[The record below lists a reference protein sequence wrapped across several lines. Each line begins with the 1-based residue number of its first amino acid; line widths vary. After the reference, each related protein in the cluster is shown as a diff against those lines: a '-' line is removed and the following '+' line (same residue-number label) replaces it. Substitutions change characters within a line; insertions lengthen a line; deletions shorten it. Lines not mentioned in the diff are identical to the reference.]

1 MGDGRAKWRFD
12 GQRQELGM
20 RMVKTGS
27 AAPIHVGIGGWNF
40 PPWRG
45 AFYPEGLKQA
55 QELAFASGKMS
66 AIEINATFYGRQKPE
81 SFAKWRDTA
90 PDGFVFAVKASRFTT
105 HKKDLAA
112 AGDSIMAFLVSG
124 ITVLGPKLGPV
135 LWQFPPTRAFDAA
148 AFAAFLAFLPPE
160 QDGLRLRHVIETRH
174 PSFND
179 PAYMDLLRA
188 HNVAHAI
195 IESDKHTL
203 LADLTADFVYA
214 RLEHNAAE
222 APEGYATAALDGWAS
237 RVQAWAAGKVAD
249 DLPRAGP
256 PAKAAKREVFVFF
269 ISGDKVRAPDSALAF
284 RGRVG

>member
-1 MGDGRAKWRFD
+1 MPAMQTPARP
-12 GQRQELGM
+12 
-20 RMVKTGS
+20 
-27 AAPIHVGIGGWNF
+27 APIHVGIGGWTF
-40 PPWRG
+40 PPWRST
-45 AFYPEGLKQA
+45 FYPEGLPHA
-55 QELAFASGKMS
+55 QELAYAAGKMS

-90 PDGFVFAVKASRFTT
+90 PEGFVFAVKASRFTT

-112 AGDSIMAFLVSG
+112 AGDSVAAFLISG
-124 ITVLGPKLGPV
+124 ITQLGPKLGPV
-135 LWQFPPTRAFDAA
+135 LWQFPPTRAFDRDS
-148 AFAAFLAFLPPE
+148 FAAFLALLPPT

-179 PAYMDLLRA
+179 PAYVALLRD

-214 RLEHNAAE
+214 RLERNAAAE
-222 APEGYATAALDGWAS
+222 PEGYATAALDGWAH
-237 RVQAWAAGKVAD
+237 RVKLWAAGKTAD

-256 PAKAAKREVFVFF
+256 KAAAIPREAFVFF
-269 ISGDKVRAPDSALAF
+269 ISGAKQRAPDAAMAF
-284 RGRVG
+284 RNRVG

>member
-1 MGDGRAKWRFD
+1 M
-12 GQRQELGM
+12 
-20 RMVKTGS
+20 
-27 AAPIHVGIGGWNF
+27 GIGGWTF

-45 AFYPEGLKQA
+45 VFYPEGLPHA
-55 QELAFASGKMS
+55 QELAYASGKMS

-81 SFAKWRDTA
+81 SYLKWRDAT

-112 AGDSIMAFLVSG
+112 AGDSVTAFLVSG
-124 ITVLGPKLGPV
+124 ITLLGPKLGPI
-135 LWQFPPTRAFDAA
+135 LWQFPPTRRFDRE
-148 AFAAFLAFLPPE
+148 AFAAFLALLPAQ

-174 PSFND
+174 ESFND
-179 PAYMDLLRA
+179 PAYMDLLRD

-214 RLEHNAAE
+214 RLEHNAADE
-222 APEGYATAALDGWAS
+222 PEGYAASALDDWAA
-237 RVQAWAAGKVAD
+237 RVKAWAQGLEAD

-256 PAKAAKREVFVFF
+256 KATRNAREAFMFF
-269 ISGDKVRAPDSALAF
+269 ISGDKQRAPDAAMAF
-284 RGRVG
+284 RRRVV